1 MLISNARPW
10 GGAPSDILIEGAKIT
25 SIAAHDPQR
34 IPEPTDVDGRGR
46 ILIPSFS
53 DVHVHLDSTRIGLPF
68 REHTGRPGVWGMMS
82 NDRENWRDAEIPLP
96 ERVAGTLERM
106 IARGTTRVRSF
117 AQVDVDSKLEKYEA
131 VVAAKEKFS
140 NEAEVQ
146 IIIFPQAGILREP
159 CTEKYLE
166 DALKA
171 GADAMGGIDPC
182 ALDRDPVRHLDTVF
196 GLAEKYQVDIDVHLH
211 EPGALA
217 VFSTELIAER
227 TRALGMQGRVNLSH
241 AYELGGVSEA
251 TSRRLIETFAELD
264 ISLTSVAPSTSSH
277 LPLVDLVAA
286 GVRFGLGEDGQRD
299 YWSPYGNCDLLERTW
314 QLAFVNGFRKDELI
328 EHALA
333 VATMGGASIMDREV
347 PRLAS
352 VADRPGLTAGDRA
365 ELVLVDGE
373 TISSTVMD
381 RGTDRTVIHDGR
393 VVADGLKV
401 LSVSEVY

>member
-352 VADRPGLTAGDRA
+352 VADRPGLAAGDRA

>member
-146 IIIFPQAGILREP
+146 IIIFP
-159 CTEKYLE
+159 
-166 DALKA
+166 
-171 GADAMGGIDPC
+171 
-182 ALDRDPVRHLDTVF
+182 
-196 GLAEKYQVDIDVHLH
+196 
-211 EPGALA
+211 
-217 VFSTELIAER
+217 
-227 TRALGMQGRVNLSH
+227 
-241 AYELGGVSEA
+241 
-251 TSRRLIETFAELD
+251 
-264 ISLTSVAPSTSSH
+264 
-277 LPLVDLVAA
+277 
-286 GVRFGLGEDGQRD
+286 
-299 YWSPYGNCDLLERTW
+299 
-314 QLAFVNGFRKDELI
+314 
-328 EHALA
+328 
-333 VATMGGASIMDREV
+333 
-347 PRLAS
+347 
-352 VADRPGLTAGDRA
+352 RPGFCANRA
-365 ELVLVDGE
+365 PKS
-373 TISSTVMD
+373 IWRM
-381 RGTDRTVIHDGR
+381 H
-393 VVADGLKV
+393 
-401 LSVSEVY
+401 